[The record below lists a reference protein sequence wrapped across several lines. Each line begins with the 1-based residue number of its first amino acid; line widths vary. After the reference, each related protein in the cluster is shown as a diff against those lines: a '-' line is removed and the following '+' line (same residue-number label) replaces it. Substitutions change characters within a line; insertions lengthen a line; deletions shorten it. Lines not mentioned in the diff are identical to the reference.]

1 MNFGVF
7 GTKENCLIEKC
18 LYYRG
23 DCKEMFDWVHFL
35 FCTFFIKKND
45 CLLKKKGNNAKTLST
60 FCCAME
66 NIIA

>member
-23 DCKEMFDWVHFL
+23 DCKEMFD
-35 FCTFFIKKND
+35 CTFFILHFFYKK
-45 CLLKKKGNNAKTLST
+45 
-60 FCCAME
+60 E
-66 NIIA
+66 

>member
-7 GTKENCLIEKC
+7 GTKNCPIEKC
-18 LYYRG
+18 LYYGG
-23 DCKEMFDWVHFL
+23 DCKEMFA
-35 FCTFFIKKND
+35 CTFFILRCRYKKRLIA
-45 CLLKKKGNNAKTLST
+45 LLNKKGNNAKVLST